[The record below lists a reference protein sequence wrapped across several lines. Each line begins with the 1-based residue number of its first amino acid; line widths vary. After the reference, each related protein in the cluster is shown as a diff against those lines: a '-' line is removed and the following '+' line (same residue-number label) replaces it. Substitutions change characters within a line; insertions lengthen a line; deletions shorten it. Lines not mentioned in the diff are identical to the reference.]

1 MMLDLSSEQGSRID
15 RRLREATVAWLSTV
29 RPDGGPHLVPVW
41 FLWDNET
48 ILIFSMPKNQKLR
61 NLRQNNR
68 VVLGIPSG
76 GGASNIVVEGQA
88 ELLGAGVAT
97 TTLPAYAAKYGN
109 LITGIGLDPASMA
122 RRYSQAIRVTPAKIV
137 ES

>member
-1 MMLDLSSEQGSRID
+1 MLDLASEQGKRID
-15 RRLREATVAWLSTV
+15 RQLRDATVAWMSTV
-29 RPDGGPHLVPVW
+29 RPDGEPHLIPVW
-41 FLWDNET
+41 FLWDGET

-76 GGASNIVVEGQA
+76 GGASNILVEGQA
-88 ELLGAGVAT
+88 ELLGTGVVT
-97 TTLPAYAAKYGN
+97 TALPAYAEKYSK
-109 LITGIGLDPASMA
+109 LITAIGLDPESMA
-122 RRYSQAIRVTPAKIV
+122 RQYSEAIRVTPAKIV

>member
-1 MMLDLSSEQGSRID
+1 MLDRASEQGTRID

-29 RPDGGPHLVPVW
+29 RPDGGPHLVPIW

-68 VVLGIPSG
+68 IVLGIPSG
-76 GGASNIVVEGQA
+76 DGVSNVLVEGQA
-88 ELLGAGVAT
+88 ELLGAGEVT
-97 TTLPAYAAKYGN
+97 TMLPAYVTKYGK
-109 LITGIGLDPASMA
+109 LITAIGLDPASMA
-122 RRYSQAIRVTPAKIV
+122 RQYSEAIRITPAKIV

>member
-1 MMLDLSSEQGSRID
+1 MLDLSSEQGKRID
-15 RRLREATVAWLSTV
+15 QRLREATVAWLSTV
-29 RPDGGPHLVPVW
+29 RPDGGPHLVPIW
-41 FLWDNET
+41 FLWDGEV

-76 GGASNIVVEGQA
+76 GGASNILVEGQA
-88 ELLGAGVAT
+88 ELLSAGEVT
-97 TTLPAYAAKYGN
+97 TTLPAYAEKYGD
-109 LITGIGLDPASMA
+109 LITAIGLDPQAMA
-122 RRYSQAIRVTPAKIV
+122 RQYSEAIRVTPAKIV